1 MKSQRIMV
9 DMSATLL
16 HHGHVR
22 LLERAGVLGT
32 VVVALTTD
40 EDVLRAKGYH
50 PELSF
55 AERKELVEAIRF
67 VDEVV
72 PSPWLIDDAF
82 LDAHRV
88 DFLVHGHDN
97 TNLVSPQRLLLF
109 ERTEGISSSILR
121 QRVLNTLRQTAPS
134 PPPGQ

>member
-9 DMSATLL
+9 DMSATLI

-22 LLERAGVLGT
+22 LLKKASALGT
-32 VVVALTTD
+32 VVVALTKD
-40 EDVLRAKGYH
+40 EDVLGAKGYH

-72 PSPWLIDDAF
+72 PSPWLIDANQID
-82 LDAHRV
+82 L
-88 DFLVHGHDN
+88 LVHGHDN
-97 TNLVSPQRLLLF
+97 TNLVSPHRLLLF
-109 ERTEGISSSILR
+109 ERTDGISSSILR
-121 QRVLNTLRQTAPS
+121 QRVLNVVQQTAPS
-134 PPPGQ
+134 PQLRQ